1 MAQNI
6 KLIVY
11 PVSDLEAAK
20 TLYGKFLGV
29 EPYVDGPYYVGY
41 KLDGLEVGLDPNG
54 QAVVGYIDV
63 ADIESSLQ
71 DLVDA
76 GAATHQDIKD
86 VGGGLLIA
94 QVKDANGNVLGL
106 RQSPKSD

>member
-11 PVSDLEAAK
+11 PAKDLEGAK
-20 TLYGKFLGV
+20 AVFDKFLGV
-29 EPYVDGPYYVGY
+29 KPYADGSFYVGY
-41 KLDGLEVGLDPNG
+41 RLNDQEVGLDPNG

-63 ADIESSLQ
+63 ADIKASLQ
-71 DLVDA
+71 TLLEA
-76 GAATHQDIKD
+76 GATTHQDVKD
-86 VGGGLLIA
+86 VGRGLLIA

-106 RQSPKSD
+106 RQAPK

>member
-11 PVSDLEAAK
+11 PAKNLKEAKA
-20 TLYGKFLGV
+20 LFSEFLGV

-41 KLDGLEVGLDPNG
+41 KLDNLEVGLDPHG
-54 QAVVGYIDV
+54 QAVICYIDV
-63 ADIESSLQ
+63 VDIKKSLLT
-71 DLVDA
+71 LVDA
-76 GAATHQDIKD
+76 GWVIQQDVRD

-94 QVKDANGNVLGL
+94 QIKDANGNTLGL
-106 RQSPKSD
+106 RGPK

>member
-11 PVSDLEAAK
+11 PARDLEKAK
-20 TLYGKFLGV
+20 ALYGKYLGV

-41 KLDGLEVGLDPNG
+41 KVNDLEVGLDPNG
-54 QAVVGYIDV
+54 QAVVAYIDV
-63 ADIESSLQ
+63 ADIESYLQ
-71 DLVDA
+71 ALVDA
-76 GAATHQDIKD
+76 GATTHQDIKD

-106 RQSPKSD
+106 RQPPK

>member
-11 PVSDLEAAK
+11 PAKNLKEAKA
-20 TLYGKFLGV
+20 LFSAFLGV

-41 KLDGLEVGLDPNG
+41 KLENLEVGLDPHG
-54 QAVVGYIDV
+54 QAVICYIDV
-63 ADIESSLQ
+63 VDIKKSLLT
-71 DLVDA
+71 LVDA
-76 GAATHQDIKD
+76 GWVIQQDIRD

-94 QVKDANGNVLGL
+94 QIKDANGNTLGL
-106 RQSPKSD
+106 RGPK

>member
-11 PVSDLEAAK
+11 PAK
-20 TLYGKFLGV
+20 NVEKAKALLNKFLGI

-41 KLDGLEVGLDPNG
+41 KLDDMEVGLDPNG
-54 QAVVGYIDV
+54 TSVIAYTEVDN
-63 ADIESSLQ
+63 IESSLKG
-71 DLVDA
+71 LLDA
-76 GAATHQDIKD
+76 GATIHQEVKE

-94 QVKDANGNVLGL
+94 QVKDANGNILGL
-106 RQSPKSD
+106 RQSSK